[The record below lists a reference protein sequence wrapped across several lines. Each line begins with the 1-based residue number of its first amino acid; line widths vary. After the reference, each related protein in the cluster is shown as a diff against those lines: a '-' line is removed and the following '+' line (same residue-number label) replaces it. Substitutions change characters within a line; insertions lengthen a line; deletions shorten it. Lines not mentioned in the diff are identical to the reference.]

1 MNLRNIKLDEGAL
14 KFEKLR
20 LETFKNIQK
29 YGELTLKA
37 LREAKIKLF
46 LINLGIILFVVG
58 FISILT
64 LIFYGLLGNDTNLT
78 QRLFT
83 MAVVS
88 IMVLI
93 PLEIW
98 IHRNI
103 YTVEKDHDPKDETSD
118 SIDEIKTVLK
128 KVNDNSL
135 IGRFLRFSI
144 KILEKL
150 KLNLQRHDL
159 VANITS
165 GIYTMCVST
174 LFKIEKYPEGPYST
188 LENYIENNAP
198 EEFVKLYYESKEELS
213 HIVENIRNNDYSSL
227 AKEDADKIDRLGKI
241 VTTDIILLKM
251 IQLFC
256 HEGCITIDECD
267 KIIEVKGD
275 EHKDAYEFFFTCP
288 LNTKQEFSF
297 PTLNFD

>member
-29 YGELTLKA
+29 YGELTIKT
-37 LREAKIKLF
+37 LREAKFKLF
-46 LINLGIILFVVG
+46 LVNLSIIIFVVS

-64 LIFYGLLGNDTNLT
+64 LLFYTLLGNDTNLT

-83 MAVVS
+83 MGVVS

-103 YTVEKDHDPKDETSD
+103 YSVEKDHDPKDETND
-118 SIDEIKTVLK
+118 SIDEIKTILK

-135 IGRFLRFSI
+135 IGRFLKFTI

-150 KLNLQRHDL
+150 RLNLRRHDL
-159 VANITS
+159 VAHITT
-165 GIYTMCVST
+165 GIYTMCIST
-174 LFKIEKYPEGPYST
+174 LFKIEKYPEGNFST
-188 LENYIENNAP
+188 LESYIENNAP
-198 EEFVKLYYESKEELS
+198 EEFVKLYYESKDELS
-213 HIVENIRNNDYSSL
+213 HIVENIRTKDYNSL

-241 VTTDIILLKM
+241 MTTDIILLKM

-256 HEGCITIDECD
+256 HEGCITVDECD
-267 KIIEVKGD
+267 KILGVKGD
-275 EHKDAYEFFFTCP
+275 EHKDAYDFFFTSP
-288 LNTKQEFSF
+288 LNPNQEFGF
-297 PTLNFD
+297 PTMNFN